1 MSMRTRFA
9 IMGSGAVGGYFGGR
23 LAAAGFDVVFI
34 ARGAHLAAIRARG
47 LAIESAL
54 GDVRIDPAK
63 ATDSPAEVGPVDVV
77 LFATKLWDT
86 ESAGAACRPLIGPRT
101 AVISLQNGVE
111 AEARLAAMLGPA
123 HVMGGVAQIAA
134 AIAAPGRIEHTGGFA
149 NIIFGE
155 IDGRRTARAEAL
167 LAALTEA
174 GIGAA
179 LADDIVKAI
188 WEKFVFLVGLS
199 GVTGVTRRTI
209 GPIREEPRSR
219 ALLTEIV
226 AETAAV
232 ARAGGVALD
241 DGVVAERLA
250 FIDGL
255 PAAMTS
261 SMARDLTRGTRLEL
275 DWLSGAVV
283 RLGRERGVDTPAN
296 AFVAAAL
303 ALSARGDGG

>member
-23 LAAAGFDVVFI
+23 LAAAGFDVAFI

-63 ATDSPAEVGPVDVV
+63 ATDTPAEVGPVDVV

-86 ESAGAACRPLIGPRT
+86 ESAGAAYRPLIGPQT

-111 AEARLAAMLGPA
+111 AEARLAAILGPA

-296 AFVAAAL
+296 AFVTAAL

>member
-23 LAAAGFDVVFI
+23 LAAAGFDVAFI

-54 GDVRIDPAK
+54 GDVCIDPAK
-63 ATDSPAEVGPVDVV
+63 ATDSTAEVGPVDVV

-86 ESAGAACRPLIGPRT
+86 DAAGAACRPLIGPQT

-174 GIGAA
+174 GIGAT

-199 GVTGVTRRTI
+199 AVTGVTRRTI

-241 DGVVAERLA
+241 DGMVAERLA

-261 SMARDLTRGTRLEL
+261 SLARDLARGNRLEL

-283 RLGRERGVDTPAN
+283 RLGRELGVDTPAN

-303 ALSARGDGG
+303 ALSAPGDGG

>member
-86 ESAGAACRPLIGPRT
+86 ESAGAACRPLIGPQT

>member
-226 AETAAV
+226 AETAPW
-232 ARAGGVALD
+232 RA
-241 DGVVAERLA
+241 
-250 FIDGL
+250 
-255 PAAMTS
+255 PAASPSTTAWSPSASPS
-261 SMARDLTRGTRLEL
+261 STGC
-275 DWLSGAVV
+275 
-283 RLGRERGVDTPAN
+283 PPP
-296 AFVAAAL
+296 
-303 ALSARGDGG
+303 

>member
-23 LAAAGFDVVFI
+23 LAAAGFDVAFI

-63 ATDSPAEVGPVDVV
+63 ATDTPAEVGPVDVV

-86 ESAGAACRPLIGPRT
+86 ESAGAACRPLIGPQT

-111 AEARLAAMLGPA
+111 AEARLAAILGPA

-261 SMARDLTRGTRLEL
+261 SMARDLTRGTRLGSSSTGCPAPSSA
-275 DWLSGAVV
+275 WA
-283 RLGRERGVDTPAN
+283 AN
-296 AFVAAAL
+296 AA
-303 ALSARGDGG
+303 STPPPTRS